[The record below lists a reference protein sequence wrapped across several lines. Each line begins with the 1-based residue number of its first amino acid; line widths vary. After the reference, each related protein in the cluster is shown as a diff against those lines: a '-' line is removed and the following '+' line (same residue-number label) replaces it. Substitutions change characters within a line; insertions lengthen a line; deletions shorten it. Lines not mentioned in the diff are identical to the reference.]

1 VTTQLQLT
9 NISYHISYDLLC
21 SCVDGIR
28 IDMYFCVEWRII
40 EYCSNTDVFH
50 VVHNTNA
57 LREDHIGPS
66 AYRFS
71 HIDCRS

>member
-1 VTTQLQLT
+1 MLLK
-9 NISYHISYDLLC
+9 HIFIKFCDLLC

-28 IDMYFCVEWRII
+28 IDTYFCEEWHII
-40 EYCSNTDVFH
+40 EYCSNTNVFH

-57 LREDHIGPS
+57 LREDHIRPS

-71 HIDCRS
+71 HINCRS